1 MSNALQVA
9 AGSTSDFVEP
19 LAPSDMNPFL
29 ALALAILAELVGTT
43 ALKLA
48 DGFANFA
55 PSAVTVVGY
64 VASFYFL
71 GLALES
77 LPIGQVYA
85 TWAAVGIVGTAV
97 VGIVAFGES
106 VDLAAAAGLLLV
118 VAGVVL
124 LTLYSSAYTPA
135 H

>member
-1 MSNALQVA
+1 
-9 AGSTSDFVEP
+9 
-19 LAPSDMNPFL
+19 MNSFL

-48 DGFANFA
+48 DGFSNLA
-55 PSAVTVVGY
+55 PSVVTVVGY

-71 GLALES
+71 GLALET

-85 TWAAVGIVGTAV
+85 TWAAVGIVGTALI
-97 VGIVAFGES
+97 GIVAFDES
-106 VDLAAAAGLLLV
+106 MDLAAVAGIALIV
-118 VAGVVL
+118 GGVVL
-124 LTLYSSAYTPA
+124 LTTYSSAYTPA

>member
-1 MSNALQVA
+1 
-9 AGSTSDFVEP
+9 
-19 LAPSDMNPFL
+19 MNPFL
-29 ALALAILAELVGTT
+29 ALALAIAAELVGTT

-48 DGFANFA
+48 DGFEHLL

-64 VASFYFL
+64 VAAFYFL

-85 TWAAVGIVGTAV
+85 TWAAVGIVGTAAIGV
-97 VGIVAFGES
+97 LAFGETL
-106 VDLAAAAGLLLV
+106 DLAAVAGFALVIAGVLLL
-118 VAGVVL
+118 
-124 LTLYSSAYTPA
+124 TMYSGAYTPA

>member
-1 MSNALQVA
+1 
-9 AGSTSDFVEP
+9 
-19 LAPSDMNPFL
+19 MNPFL
-29 ALALAILAELVGTT
+29 ALALAIAAELVGTT

-48 DGFANFA
+48 DGFANLL
-55 PSAVTVVGY
+55 PTGVTVVGY

-71 GLALES
+71 GLALPE

-97 VGIVAFGES
+97 IGVLFFGES
-106 VDLAAAAGLLLV
+106 PDLAAVAGFALV
-118 VAGVVL
+118 IGGVVL
-124 LTLYSSAYTPA
+124 LTVYSGAYTPG

>member
-1 MSNALQVA
+1 
-9 AGSTSDFVEP
+9 
-19 LAPSDMNPFL
+19 MNPFL

-48 DGFANFA
+48 DGFANLA
-55 PSAVTVVGY
+55 PSVVTVLGY

-85 TWAAVGIVGTAV
+85 TWAAIGIVGTAII
-97 VGIVAFGES
+97 GIVAFGES
-106 VDLAAAAGLLLV
+106 VDPAAVVGIALV
-118 VAGVVL
+118 VGGVVL
-124 LTLYSSAYTPA
+124 LTMVSSAYTTA